1 MFLSTIIAGAT
12 LGEIV
17 GSLIVSVAGLTGTAA
32 TSTMATSTAVGLVTG
47 VTVAINEN
55 NIV

>member
-17 GSLIVSVAGLTGTAA
+17 GCLIVTAVGLSGTAA
-32 TSTMATSTAVGLVTG
+32 TATVATSTAVGLAG
-47 VTVAINEN
+47 GAAVTVHENEMA
-55 NIV
+55 